1 MRIRIP
7 EKVKIINVG
16 QQYSQLYIG
25 TRDGDDQTFWLR
37 LQTKANLRATP
48 APQHLLLLIM
58 YPV

>member
-1 MRIRIP
+1 MRIRIL

-25 TRDGDDQTFWLR
+25 TRDGADQTFWLR